1 MSTTTYEM
9 NQNEITKLDQQ
20 YNRIVYNINNT
31 GKEKDII
38 ISQLKA
44 KIFELELHE
53 KNIDLLNERYKQLEC
68 EFCSLND
75 YVHHL
80 ECEKKIR
87 DEEINN
93 HIIDLQNEKE
103 NLQIDF
109 NQKISNNTNLFS
121 ENNILANNLELK
133 DTEIFNLQNKLKDLE
148 NKLNINDGQ
157 RCNLEEIVNELE
169 EANNSQNVKISKL
182 IEDNNVL
189 KQIVQEQVENI
200 KTGNQEKQQMIEE
213 IDIKNCNIQ
222 DLNCEI
228 RAQINNLNNLR
239 IQNDKLNCINIQLE
253 ENIKNLEMQTNIL
266 KVENENLNNNLIN
279 EKAINLEENK
289 KNEELSNILDDREKT
304 LNQLNFNI
312 ENIKIVEQNDLNI
325 NNLLQEE
332 NMKLRK
338 HIMTL
343 TELNQSLYNE
353 IDNVIEEDEK
363 MGFILNRKDRISSLL
378 LNNRLTLDVVL
389 NNLDEGI
396 NNECFICKNHC
407 ECMHECH

>member
-1 MSTTTYEM
+1 MSKTMCEI
-9 NQNEITKLDQQ
+9 NQNEVINIDPR
-20 YNRIVYNINNT
+20 YNRIEYNINRV
-31 GKEKDII
+31 GKEKDIL

-44 KIFELELHE
+44 KIFELELHQQ
-53 KNIDLLNERYKQLEC
+53 NLDLLKERYKELEC

-93 HIIDLQNEKE
+93 HIIDLQSEKE

-109 NQKISNNTNLFS
+109 NQKISNNTSLFS
-121 ENNILANNLELK
+121 ENNILANNLEIK
-133 DTEIFNLQNKLKDLE
+133 DTEIFNLQNRLRDLE
-148 NKLNINDGQ
+148 NQLNINDDQ
-157 RCNLEEIVNELE
+157 RCNLEKIVNGL
-169 EANNSQNVKISKL
+169 NDVKNSQNIKIAKL
-182 IEDNNVL
+182 FEDNNVL

-200 KTGNQEKQQMIEE
+200 KIGNQERQQMIEE

-228 RAQINNLNNLR
+228 RAQVNNFNNLK
-239 IQNDKLNCINIQLE
+239 IENDKLNCINIQLE
-253 ENIKNLEMQTNIL
+253 ENIKDLELQATIL
-266 KVENENLNNNLIN
+266 KEENENINNHLID

-289 KNEELSNILDDREKT
+289 KNEELCNILNDKEKKIS
-304 LNQLNFNI
+304 QLNFNI
-312 ENIKIVEQNDLNI
+312 ENIKILEQNDINL

-343 TELNQSLYNE
+343 TELNQCLYNE
-353 IDNVIEEDEK
+353 IDNVVEEDEK
-363 MGFILNRKDRISSLL
+363 MSSILNRKDRISTLL
-378 LNNRLTLDVVL
+378 LSNKITIDNAL
-389 NNLDEGI
+389 NNLDAGI
-396 NNECFICKNHC
+396 NRGTFICNNHC
-407 ECMHECH
+407 SCIHECH